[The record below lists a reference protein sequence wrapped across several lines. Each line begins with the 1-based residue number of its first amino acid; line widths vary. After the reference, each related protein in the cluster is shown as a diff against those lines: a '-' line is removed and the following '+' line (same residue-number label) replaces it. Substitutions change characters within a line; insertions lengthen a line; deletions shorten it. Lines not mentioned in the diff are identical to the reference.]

1 MERHAGQAQRHTE
14 ICTCCVGRVL
24 PVRGSTVSAAHRLCA
39 AAHRLCA
46 AALCW
51 PHVGCWRQRCIG
63 RASAVRGSAVS
74 AVCRQRCIG
83 CVLALR
89 NSAVSTTCLASF
101 HALMYSSNGE
111 QKNYGIFRQAIVSD
125 VNRRGTTTKAAM
137 NREGN
142 KH

>member
-1 MERHAGQAQRHTE
+1 MVERHAGQAQRHTE

-24 PVRGSTVSAAHRLCA
+24 AVRGSTVS

-63 RASAVRGSAVS
+63 RASAVRSSAVS

-89 NSAVSTTCLASF
+89 DSTVSTTCLASF
-101 HALMYSSNGE
+101 HALYSSNGE
-111 QKNYGIFRQAIVSD
+111 QKIMAFFGKQSCQTSIAEEPQP
-125 VNRRGTTTKAAM
+125 KQP
-137 NREGN
+137 
-142 KH
+142 